1 MIEPWRVVPADF
13 WFQEVALLRVYWPA
27 SEAAAVWPWQES
39 TREADGDPGREV
51 RLIRLYG

>member
-27 SEAAAVWPWQES
+27 SEAAAVWPWQERS
-39 TREADGDPGREV
+39 TREADGEGSSLE
-51 RLIRLYG
+51 